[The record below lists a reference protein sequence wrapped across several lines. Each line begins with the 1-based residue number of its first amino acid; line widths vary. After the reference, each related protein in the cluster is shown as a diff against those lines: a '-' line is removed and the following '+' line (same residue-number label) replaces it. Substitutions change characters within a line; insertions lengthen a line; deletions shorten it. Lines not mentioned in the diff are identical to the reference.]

1 MKYNRCMSAALI
13 SAILFGAV
21 TPVAADE
28 LNDKLQNLQ
37 DQIDES
43 RAKQQSWQEVI
54 NEIAG
59 KLRTIQ
65 IELDE
70 ANRKLKAIQ
79 AEQSAVNLQ
88 IKQTEE
94 EIKKAEAYL
103 KQRQEILNKRV
114 RSIYMYGQLS
124 YLEVITGAKSFSDFA
139 NRLELLKRIIHS
151 DFNLIIEIQKQKAVI
166 EAKKLNLKNR
176 KPVWMHWRRKH
187 KRLKMKLLQKS
198 TAAKIM
204 DEARS
209 EKEAAAQMEADLIAE
224 SNNVREMIQNRIR
237 QQQSGGIDTPVVHGT
252 GVFIW
257 PCNGPIT
264 SPFGYRTHPIFG
276 TTIYHAGIDI
286 GVDYGTPI
294 HAADGGTVIAAEWY
308 GGYGNAVIID
318 HGNGLQSLYG
328 HNSSLTVS
336 VGETVSQGQII
347 AYAGSTGYSTGPH
360 CHFEVR
366 QNGEAVDPMGYL

>member
-151 DFNLIIEIQKQKAVI
+151 DFNLIIEIQKQKAV
-166 EAKKLNLKNR
+166 
-176 KPVWMHWRRKH
+176 
-187 KRLKMKLLQKS
+187 
-198 TAAKIM
+198 
-204 DEARS
+204 
-209 EKEAAAQMEADLIAE
+209 MEADLIAE

-336 VGETVSQGQII
+336 VGEAVSQGQVI

>member
-166 EAKKLNLKNR
+166 EAKKAELEEQKA
-176 KPVWMHWRRKH
+176 
-187 KRLKMKLLQKS
+187 RLD
-198 TAAKIM
+198 A
-204 DEARS
+204 
-209 EKEAAAQMEADLIAE
+209 
-224 SNNVREMIQNRIR
+224 
-237 QQQSGGIDTPVVHGT
+237 
-252 GVFIW
+252 
-257 PCNGPIT
+257 
-264 SPFGYRTHPIFG
+264 
-276 TTIYHAGIDI
+276 
-286 GVDYGTPI
+286 
-294 HAADGGTVIAAEWY
+294 
-308 GGYGNAVIID
+308 
-318 HGNGLQSLYG
+318 
-328 HNSSLTVS
+328 
-336 VGETVSQGQII
+336 
-347 AYAGSTGYSTGPH
+347 
-360 CHFEVR
+360 
-366 QNGEAVDPMGYL
+366 

>member
-166 EAKKLNLKNR
+166 EAKKAELEEQKA
-176 KPVWMHWRRKH
+176 
-187 KRLKMKLLQKS
+187 RLDALAAEAQK
-198 TAAKIM
+198 AQDEVVAKKAQQQKIM

-209 EKEAAAQMEADLIAE
+209 EKEAAAQMEADL
-224 SNNVREMIQNRIR
+224 
-237 QQQSGGIDTPVVHGT
+237 
-252 GVFIW
+252 
-257 PCNGPIT
+257 IT

-336 VGETVSQGQII
+336 VGETVSQGQVI

>member
-166 EAKKLNLKNR
+166 EAKKQNLKNR

-187 KRLKMKLLQKS
+187 KRLKMKLLQKKHS
-198 TAAKIM
+198 SKKSWM
-204 DEARS
+204 
-209 EKEAAAQMEADLIAE
+209 
-224 SNNVREMIQNRIR
+224 R
-237 QQQSGGIDTPVVHGT
+237 QEVKKK
-252 GVFIW
+252 
-257 PCNGPIT
+257 
-264 SPFGYRTHPIFG
+264 
-276 TTIYHAGIDI
+276 
-286 GVDYGTPI
+286 
-294 HAADGGTVIAAEWY
+294 
-308 GGYGNAVIID
+308 
-318 HGNGLQSLYG
+318 LQ
-328 HNSSLTVS
+328 HKWR
-336 VGETVSQGQII
+336 QI
-347 AYAGSTGYSTGPH
+347 
-360 CHFEVR
+360 
-366 QNGEAVDPMGYL
+366 

>member
-151 DFNLIIEIQKQKAVI
+151 DFNLIIEIQKQKAQDEVV
-166 EAKKLNLKNR
+166 AKKA
-176 KPVWMHWRRKH
+176 
-187 KRLKMKLLQKS
+187 QQQ
-198 TAAKIM
+198 KIM

>member
-1 MKYNRCMSAALI
+1 MKYYRCMSAALI

-21 TPVAADE
+21 TPIAADE

-139 NRLELLKRIIHS
+139 NRLELLKWIIHS

-166 EAKKLNLKNR
+166 EAKKAELEEQKA
-176 KPVWMHWRRKH
+176 
-187 KRLKMKLLQKS
+187 RLDALAAEAQK
-198 TAAKIM
+198 AQDEVVAKKAQQQKIM

-276 TTIYHAGIDI
+276 TTIYHA
-286 GVDYGTPI
+286 
-294 HAADGGTVIAAEWY
+294 ADGGTVIAAEWY

-336 VGETVSQGQII
+336 VGETVSQGQVI

>member
-28 LNDKLQNLQ
+28 LN
-37 DQIDES
+37 ES

-166 EAKKLNLKNR
+166 EAKKAELEEQKA
-176 KPVWMHWRRKH
+176 
-187 KRLKMKLLQKS
+187 RLDALAAEAQK
-198 TAAKIM
+198 AQDEVVAKKAQQQKIM

-237 QQQSGGIDTPVVHGT
+237 QQQSGGIDTPVVERASLSGLVMVRLPHH
-252 GVFIW
+252 
-257 PCNGPIT
+257 
-264 SPFGYRTHPIFG
+264 S
-276 TTIYHAGIDI
+276 DI
-286 GVDYGTPI
+286 GRILFSEQLFTMPELI
-294 HAADGGTVIAAEWY
+294 
-308 GGYGNAVIID
+308 
-318 HGNGLQSLYG
+318 
-328 HNSSLTVS
+328 S
-336 VGETVSQGQII
+336 V
-347 AYAGSTGYSTGPH
+347 
-360 CHFEVR
+360 
-366 QNGEAVDPMGYL
+366 